1 MKKINYLIVFLVLL
15 LKNYDTIIADD
26 CPFNQLPI
34 KTLSGTWYDDPD
46 HASCGFEN
54 LVGPLGP
61 GNRMV
66 VALGSKL
73 FQQGANCGQC
83 YEVTSPFNNKTIT
96 VMATDSCHDSGNC
109 QADNHFD
116 FYQEAFN
123 LLGSPTGEISGK
135 SGLSYIKVPCPTY
148 GNVKIMMKDG
158 SNQYWTS
165 FLIFNSRLVIKQV
178 SIKLS
183 TSQQFID
190 LKRQPQGNYWPSPN
204 MAPGEFE
211 VRIESI
217 GGEFI
222 YVKISSIESRK
233 IYDTGNQFSADG
245 CIGNKYDPYAPFQIV
260 SNSNS
265 ILPPSLYIIFLIS
278 LLFLIINN
286 IFSNK
291 ILN

>member
-1 MKKINYLIVFLVLL
+1 MIKIIYLIVLLVLL
-15 LKNYDTIIADD
+15 FKNNHIIIKADD
-26 CPFNQLPI
+26 CPFPQIPI

-46 HASCGFEN
+46 HASCGFEK
-54 LVGPLGP
+54 LTGPLGP
-61 GNRMV
+61 GNRLV

-73 FQQGANCGQC
+73 FDKGANCGQC
-83 YEVTSPFNNKTIT
+83 YDVTSPFNNKTIT
-96 VMATDSCHDSGNC
+96 VMATDSCHDAGYC

-116 FYQEAFN
+116 FYKEAFD
-123 LLGSPTGEISGK
+123 LLGSPSGVISGN

-158 SNQYWTS
+158 SNEFWTS
-165 FLIFNSRLVIKQV
+165 FLIFNSRILIKQV

-183 TSQQFID
+183 NSQQFID
-190 LKRQPQGNYWPSPN
+190 LNRQPQGNYWPSTN
-204 MAPGEFE
+204 MVSGEFE

-222 YVKISSIESRK
+222 YVKIPSIESRK

-245 CIGNKYDPYAPFQIV
+245 CVGNKYDPYAPFQIT
-260 SNSNS
+260 SNSNN

-278 LLFLIINN
+278 ILFLIINN

-291 ILN
+291 Y